1 MCRRDTEPERRR
13 VKKRGKKAK
22 RGEEWEG
29 RGDEPHGQDNTFW
42 RYKNECFSLAY
53 LHGDSAPLESERE
66 KRDERKRKK
75 EREREREGAHGFLSI
90 LHSVWRLVRTMV
102 CSQLNRSKRLPD
114 IGEFAFWIW
123 SKERGLFSSSY
134 FRSPSCE
141 VTIKTRSRS
150 G

>member
-75 EREREREGAHGFLSI
+75 EREREREPTDFCLSYTLCGGLSERWCVASWIGQRDCQISGNSLFGFGPRNVVSSLLLI
-90 LHSVWRLVRTMV
+90 FARRLA
-102 CSQLNRSKRLPD
+102 RLQ
-114 IGEFAFWIW
+114 
-123 SKERGLFSSSY
+123 
-134 FRSPSCE
+134 
-141 VTIKTRSRS
+141 
-150 G
+150 